1 MKKSIFWLMGLLF
14 SVSLAVTSCEE
25 TDGVVDPYF
34 NWEERNQLYIDSIA
48 KVARANLGE
57 EVGQW
62 KMIHTYKFNPPI
74 NDLNPDV
81 NDYVYCRILEKGT
94 GMVRPLFTDTV
105 GIHYRGKLIPLY
117 DGSEVVFDQSYGG
130 DLNLDVAIPMY
141 SPSVDEY
148 GNVSDLTVG
157 AKSVSMQMV
166 EGDRWEIYVPYELGY
181 GTYAS
186 GSIPGYSTLIFDW
199 CLEEIRRFD

>member
-34 NWEERNQLYIDSIA
+34 NWQERNELYIDSIA
-48 KVARANLGE
+48 RVANANLGN

-62 KMIHTYKFNPPI
+62 KAVHTYKFNPPI

-94 GMVRPLFTDTV
+94 GTVKPLYSDSV
-105 GIHYRGKLIPLY
+105 AAHYRGQLIPLY
-117 DGSEVVFDQSYGG
+117 DGQKVVFDQSFQGELKEDLAVPVTFGLWEGVGG
-130 DLNLDVAIPMY
+130 VIEGWSSALP
-141 SPSVDEY
+141 
-148 GNVSDLTVG
+148 
-157 AKSVSMQMV
+157 QMV
-166 EGDRWEIYVPYELGY
+166 EGDRWEVHIPYQLGY
-181 GTYAS
+181 GIY
-186 GSIPGYSTLIFDW
+186 GRNEIPGYSALVFDIQLVKIFTN
-199 CLEEIRRFD
+199 R